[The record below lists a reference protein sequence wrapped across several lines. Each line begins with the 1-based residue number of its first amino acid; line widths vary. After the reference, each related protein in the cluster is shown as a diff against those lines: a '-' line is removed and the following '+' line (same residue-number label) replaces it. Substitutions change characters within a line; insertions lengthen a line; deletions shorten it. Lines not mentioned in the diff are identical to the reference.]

1 MYLCS
6 GDPRHR
12 RPHHCK
18 AARVHA
24 DRTNERAAS
33 LEGRLFGWQHRSARC
48 SQEPPRCK
56 LPSKRKRASL
66 PILVILVPKI
76 HPLTPYRSKRNVPSR
91 ASHQI
96 QIRESLQ
103 SRPTLPTLAPRNV
116 PSRASHQIQIQESLQ
131 SRPTL
136 PLRRRSR
143 RDQGPVL
150 IPVRNLS
157 AGLLAPRTTNAYR

>member
-96 QIRESLQ
+96 QI
-103 SRPTLPTLAPRNV
+103 
-116 PSRASHQIQIQESLQ
+116 QESLQ

-157 AGLLAPRTTNAYR
+157 AGLLAPRTTSAYR